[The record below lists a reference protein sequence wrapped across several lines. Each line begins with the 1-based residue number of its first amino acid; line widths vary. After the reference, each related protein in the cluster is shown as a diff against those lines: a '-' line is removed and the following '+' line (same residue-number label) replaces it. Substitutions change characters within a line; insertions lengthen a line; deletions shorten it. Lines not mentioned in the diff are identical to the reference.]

1 MLEGG
6 RHEGTFELWVDPL
19 LHLLPVAHQVSQVSN
34 KPPVTHVGAG
44 GGGGGEEG
52 GREEQQL
59 AELILQNLFLSTC

>member
-34 KPPVTHVGAG
+34 KPPVAHVGAG
-44 GGGGGEEG
+44 RGGTERERERKGGG
-52 GREEQQL
+52 
-59 AELILQNLFLSTC
+59 NTSND